1 MPTYLEILPEDV
13 LVIIYKCLHSS
24 VLRDMKDKD
33 IYKNTK
39 YFHRLLK
46 ITSDPL
52 ICDLD
57 YLGMLNINNIYDI
70 FKYMKNRIRYDELFQ
85 PETAIYQRSYF
96 TKKLELDIDNIEIS
110 NEAFYRLYKSDKRYY
125 RGIVRDYIDLH
136 LFSGEFHNGTTRK
149 INKSNFIL
157 QKATPFTCL
166 ADLLYNVIDFYNNIQ
181 SIIYTNIYILECF
194 ENDGQVLTQRQRKD
208 KYILE
213 DILNYHINNRFI
225 IRFDYDIDNKSVFPI
240 LLCY

>member
-13 LVIIYKCLHSS
+13 LVIIYKCLNSS

-96 TKKLELDIDNIEIS
+96 TKKLELDIDNIEIF
-110 NEAFYRLYKSDKRYY
+110 NIFNLY
-125 RGIVRDYIDLH
+125 
-136 LFSGEFHNGTTRK
+136 K
-149 INKSNFIL
+149 INKGYYIAFVNEYMLFNDCVDGSITIKIRKGNFIL
-157 QKATPFTCL
+157 QKNEPIKCL
-166 ADLLYNVIDFYNNIQ
+166 AELLFIVIDFYNIIKNKLIQNIE
-181 SIIYTNIYILECF
+181 SLDVE
-194 ENDGQVLTQRQRKD
+194 GQILTQRQRKD

-213 DILNYHINNRFI
+213 DILNYHIINRFI
-225 IRFDYDIDNKSVFPI
+225 IRFDYDIDNKSAYPI

>member
-1 MPTYLEILPEDV
+1 
-13 LVIIYKCLHSS
+13 
-24 VLRDMKDKD
+24 MKDKD

-96 TKKLELDIDNIEIS
+96 TKKLELDIDNIEIF
-110 NEAFYRLYKSDKRYY
+110 NIFNLY
-125 RGIVRDYIDLH
+125 
-136 LFSGEFHNGTTRK
+136 K
-149 INKSNFIL
+149 INKGYYIAFVNEYMLFNDCVDGSITIKIRKGNFIL
-157 QKATPFTCL
+157 QKKEPIKCL
-166 ADLLYNVIDFYNNIQ
+166 AELLFIVIDFYNIIKNKLIQNIEG
-181 SIIYTNIYILECF
+181 LDVE
-194 ENDGQVLTQRQRKD
+194 GQILTQRQRKD

-225 IRFDYDIDNKSVFPI
+225 IRFDYDIDNKSAYPI